1 MSAAP
6 ILLQSGRGVA
16 LALIESVLA
25 RKIPFD
31 QALAENKAL
40 AALAPRDR
48 GFARMLA
55 ATVLRRL
62 GQIDAVLAK
71 LMAKP
76 LPERAGSARDV
87 LRLGAA
93 QLLFLETPPHA
104 AVATSVELAEAV
116 GHPALKGLVNAV
128 LRRLSNEGKDI
139 LASQDAARLNTPDWL
154 WASWM
159 KAYGEKTTRQIAQ
172 AHLSEAP
179 LDFSVKNDAEA
190 WAEKLQAKILPTG
203 TLRREAGGSIDELP
217 GYREGAWWVQDAA
230 ASLPAR
236 ILGNVA
242 GKSVADLCAAPGGK
256 AAQLAVMGGRVF
268 AVDRSGERLK
278 RVRENLARLALTAEC
293 IASDATSWRPSMPL
307 RFVLLDAPCTATGA
321 IRRNPD
327 VPWLKTPDDVK
338 RMTELQDRLLSH
350 AVTLLAPGGVLVYCT
365 CSLETEEGP
374 DRIAKLLKSGHPMS
388 RRPIEA
394 REIGGLSQCLSAEGD
409 LRTLPCHLAELGG
422 LDGFYA
428 ARLVRN
434 P

>member
-1 MSAAP
+1 
-6 ILLQSGRGVA
+6 
-16 LALIESVLA
+16 
-25 RKIPFD
+25 
-31 QALAENKAL
+31 
-40 AALAPRDR
+40 
-48 GFARMLA
+48 
-55 ATVLRRL
+55 VLRRL
-62 GQIDAVLAK
+62 GQIDACLAQ

-76 LPERAGSARDV
+76 LPERAGAARDV

-104 AVATSVELAEAV
+104 AVATSVELVEAV

-128 LRRLSNEGKDI
+128 LRRMSNEGKDI
-139 LASQDAARLNTPDWL
+139 LARQDAARLNTPDWL
-154 WASWM
+154 WASWT
-159 KAYGEKTTRQIAQ
+159 KAYGEETARKIAL

-179 LDFSVKNDAEA
+179 LDFSVKSEPEA
-190 WAEKLQAKILPTG
+190 WAEKLGAKILPTG
-203 TLRREAGGSIDELP
+203 SLRRDAGGSIDELP

-256 AAQLAVMGGRVF
+256 AAQLAAMGGRVF

-278 RVRENLARLALTAEC
+278 RVRENLSRLGLQAEC
-293 IASDATSWRPSMPL
+293 VAADATTWRPAMPL

-327 VPWLKTPDDVK
+327 VPWLKTPDDLK
-338 RMTELQDRLLSH
+338 RMTQIQDRLLAH

-374 DRIAKLLKSGHPMS
+374 DRIATLLKSGAPLS

-394 REIGGLSQCLSAEGD
+394 REIGGLSQCLNAEGD

-428 ARLVRN
+428 SRLVRN